1 MIVDILVLSVILI
14 SAIIS
19 FLRGFIREILT
30 IFGIGGGIVAAY
42 IGGPMF
48 ILTVQGWL
56 GVDPEA
62 EEPQMLMDIVPMTL
76 IAEIV
81 AYGGLF
87 IVFVIILSIISHF
100 IAEGAKNIG
109 LGALDRTL
117 GVVFGIVRGIIL
129 LGLLYLPVYYLVD
142 DKQKEEW
149 QWFKGS
155 KSFVYLETTAE
166 VIAGF
171 IPKGTEDK
179 LQNAAEEVQ
188 DSAAHELLENMDVLK
203 KNKNSDEDQNP
214 KPEDQ
219 NAQETPK
226 DPDGYTEEHRN
237 EKDKLIELYNT
248 EPEAGGYNE

>member
-30 IFGIGGGIVAAY
+30 IFGIGGGIIAAY

-48 ILTVQGWL
+48 IPTVQGWL
-56 GVDPEA
+56 GVDPNA
-62 EEPQMLMDIVPMTL
+62 EEPQKLMDMVPLTL
-76 IAEIV
+76 IADV
-81 AYGGLF
+81 LAYGGLF

-117 GVVFGIVRGIIL
+117 GVVFGLVRGVLL
-129 LGLLYLPVYYLVD
+129 LGLFYLPVYYFVE

-149 QWFKGS
+149 FAQS
-155 KSFVYLETTAE
+155 KSFVYLETTSE

-171 IPKGTEDK
+171 IPKDTEEQIQQATEN
-179 LQNAAEEVQ
+179 LENSTARET
-188 DSAAHELLENMDVLK
+188 LENMDLLENK
-203 KNKNSDEDQNP
+203 KESEDPATGQQDQ
-214 KPEDQ
+214 PE
-219 NAQETPK
+219 QEKQPN
-226 DPDGYTEEHRN
+226 PDGYPEEFREN
-237 EKDKLIELYNT
+237 IDKLIELNNT
-248 EPEAGGYNE
+248 APEAGGYNE

>member
-1 MIVDILVLSVILI
+1 MIVDVLVISVILI

-30 IFGIGGGIVAAY
+30 IFGIGGGIIAAY

-48 ILTVQGWL
+48 IPTVQGWL
-56 GVDPEA
+56 GVDPKA
-62 EEPQMLMDIVPMTL
+62 EEPQKLMDMVPMTM
-76 IAEIV
+76 IADIM

-117 GVVFGIVRGIIL
+117 GVVFGIARGVVL

-142 DKQKEEW
+142 EKQKEEW
-149 QWFKGS
+149 KWFKDS
-155 KSFVYLETTAE
+155 KSFIYLETTAE

-171 IPKGTEDK
+171 IPKGTEENIH
-179 LQNAAEEVQ
+179 Q
-188 DSAAHELLENMDVLK
+188 ELEKPENSLAREALENMDLLK
-203 KNKNSDEDQNP
+203 KNEDSEGDQNP
-214 KPEDQ
+214 QPDDS
-219 NAQETPK
+219 QETQK
-226 DPDGYTEEHRN
+226 NTDGYPEEFRN
-237 EKDKLIELYNT
+237 KMDELIELNNII
-248 EPEAGGYNE
+248 PQAGGYNE